1 MNKTSVYL
9 DDEDLS
15 RLRRLQ
21 ETTGKSQSELLRQGI
36 RALAGDEEERP
47 RPLSLG
53 SASWDVEGD
62 GRWDADELARHRG
75 VS

>member
-1 MNKTSVYL
+1 MTKTSVYL
-9 DDEDLS
+9 DDDDIA

-21 ETTGKSQSELLRQGI
+21 DMTGKSQSELLRAGI
-36 RALAGDEEERP
+36 RALAGEEEERP

-53 SASWDVEGD
+53 VGSWEVEGD